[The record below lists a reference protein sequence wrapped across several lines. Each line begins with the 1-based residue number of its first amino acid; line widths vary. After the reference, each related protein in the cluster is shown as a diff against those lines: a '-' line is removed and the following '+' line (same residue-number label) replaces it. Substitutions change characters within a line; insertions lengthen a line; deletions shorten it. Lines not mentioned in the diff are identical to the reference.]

1 MNTLKYCYYSKKQ
14 KTFAFLGF
22 SAIDDFHVSRVQFPI
37 TISDSSGPHRFTN
50 ENALISYCVEHNRQ
64 VEKEY
69 EETFKIEPPY
79 LLSPYIDH
87 DGSIVYYVHYRDR
100 GLIFEDMHVMP
111 KLDKN
116 IWDIAEDAPIY
127 EFLRRHRDQLFDSAM
142 MTKFHKFAL
151 ENEVFSP
158 CRAAFGRARF
168 AVKLGN
174 RISIA
179 EVRGC
184 PGRIEPERFFLNFD
198 SKAESNKEVFE
209 YYNISRE
216 YLSDLFNIDTTKGD
230 WPYSVEQTVYDIINY
245 INSIKYAN
253 CSISQGIIIQGNVV
267 KYQTETFTIK
277 QTKNSKWYLCGDINS
292 ILEMFGLDSKDKLR
306 PYINNILGEKKRSGV
321 FPECET
327 REEIEKLI
335 TSITT

>member
-1 MNTLKYCYYSKKQ
+1 MNTLKYWYYSKKQ

-22 SAIDDFHVSRVQFPI
+22 SSIDDFHISRVQFPI
-37 TISDSSGPHRFTN
+37 TISDSSGPHRFTS
-50 ENALISYCVEHNRQ
+50 ENALVSYCIEHNRQ

-79 LLSPYIDH
+79 LLQPYIDH
-87 DGSIVYYVHYRDR
+87 DGSITYYVYYRDR
-100 GLIFEDMHVMP
+100 GIVFEDMHVIP
-111 KLDKN
+111 KLDKD
-116 IWDIAEDAPIY
+116 IWDIVEDAPIY
-127 EFLRRHRDQLFDSAM
+127 EFFRRHRGQLFDSAM
-142 MTKFHKFAL
+142 MIQFHKFAL

-158 CRAAFGRARF
+158 CRAFFGRARF
-168 AVKLGN
+168 AVKLGD

-179 EVRGC
+179 EVYRC
-184 PGRIEPERFFLNFD
+184 PSREESCFLSFD
-198 SKAESNKEVFE
+198 GEAESNKEIFK

-216 YLSDLFNIDTTKGD
+216 YLSDLFHIDATKGD
-230 WPYSVEQTVYDIINY
+230 WPYSAEQTVYDIINY

-253 CSISQGIIIQGNVV
+253 CSIPQGIIIQGNVV
-267 KYQTETFTIK
+267 KYQSARFTIK

-292 ILEMFGLDSKDKLR
+292 ILEMFKLDSKDKLR
-306 PYINNILGEKKRSGV
+306 TYMNSILGEKKRSGV

>member
-1 MNTLKYCYYSKKQ
+1 MNALKYCYYSKKQ

-22 SAIDDFHVSRVQFPI
+22 SSIDDFHISRVQFPI
-37 TISDSSGPHRFTN
+37 TISDSSGPHRFTS
-50 ENALISYCVEHNRQ
+50 ENALVSYCVEHNRQ

-79 LLSPYIDH
+79 LLQPYIDH
-87 DGSIVYYVHYRDR
+87 DGNIAYYVYYRDR
-100 GLIFEDMHVMP
+100 GLVFEDMHVMP
-111 KLDKN
+111 KLDKY
-116 IWDIAEDAPIY
+116 IWDIVEDAPIY
-127 EFLRRHRDQLFDSAM
+127 EFLRRHRGQLFDSTM
-142 MTKFHKFAL
+142 MIRFHKFAL

-158 CRAAFGRARF
+158 YSVDFGRVRF
-168 AVKLGN
+168 AVKLGD

-179 EVRGC
+179 EVCGHLNRENPC
-184 PGRIEPERFFLNFD
+184 FLNFD
-198 SKAESNKEVFE
+198 NKVESNKEVFE

-216 YLSDLFNIDTTKGD
+216 YLSDLFHIDTTGD
-230 WPYSVEQTVYDIINY
+230 WPYSAKQTVYDIINY
-245 INSIKYAN
+245 INSTKYAN
-253 CSISQGIIIQGNVV
+253 CSIPQGIIIQGNVV
-267 KYQTETFTIK
+267 KYQSTTFTIK

-292 ILEMFGLDSKDKLR
+292 ILEMFKLDSKDKLR
-306 PYINNILGEKKRSGV
+306 TYVNSILGEKKRSGI

>member
-1 MNTLKYCYYSKKQ
+1 MNTLKYWYYSKRQ

-22 SAIDDFHVSRVQFPI
+22 SPIDDSHISGVQFPI
-37 TISDSSGPHRFTN
+37 TISDSSGPHRFTS
-50 ENALISYCVEHNRQ
+50 ENALVSYCAEHNRQ

-79 LLSPYIDH
+79 LLQPYIDH
-87 DGSIVYYVHYRDR
+87 DGSITYYVYYRDR
-100 GLIFEDMHVMP
+100 GIAFEDMHVIP
-111 KLDKN
+111 KFDKD
-116 IWDIAEDAPIY
+116 IWDIVEDAPIY
-127 EFLRRHRDQLFDSAM
+127 EFFRRHRGQLFDSAM
-142 MTKFHKFAL
+142 MTQFHKFAL

-158 CRAAFGRARF
+158 RRAVFGRARF
-168 AVKLGN
+168 AVKLGD

-179 EVRGC
+179 EVRRC
-184 PGRIEPERFFLNFD
+184 LSREESCFLCFD
-198 SKAESNKEVFE
+198 SKAKSNKEVFKC
-209 YYNISRE
+209 YNISRE

-230 WPYSVEQTVYDIINY
+230 WPYSTEQTVYDIINY
-245 INSIKYAN
+245 INSTKYAN
-253 CSISQGIIIQGNVV
+253 CSISQEIIIQGNVV
-267 KYQTETFTIK
+267 KYQSTIFTIE

-292 ILEMFGLDSKDKLR
+292 ILEMFKLDSKDKLR
-306 PYINNILGEKKRSGV
+306 TYINSILGEKKRSGV

>member
-22 SAIDDFHVSRVQFPI
+22 SSIDDSHISRVQFPI
-37 TISDSSGPHRFTN
+37 TISDSSGPHRFTS
-50 ENALISYCVEHNRQ
+50 ENALVSYCVEHNRQ

-79 LLSPYIDH
+79 LLQPYIDH
-87 DGSIVYYVHYRDR
+87 DGSITYYVYYRDR
-100 GLIFEDMHVMP
+100 GIVFEDMHVIP
-111 KLDKN
+111 KLDKD
-116 IWDIAEDAPIY
+116 IWDIMEDAPIY
-127 EFLRRHRDQLFDSAM
+127 EFFRRHRGQLFDSAM
-142 MTKFHKFAL
+142 MTQFHKFAL

-158 CRAAFGRARF
+158 CRAVFGRARF
-168 AVKLGN
+168 AVKLGD

-179 EVRGC
+179 EVYRC
-184 PGRIEPERFFLNFD
+184 PSREESCFLSFD
-198 SKAESNKEVFE
+198 GEAESNKEVFK

-216 YLSDLFNIDTTKGD
+216 YLSDLFHIDATKGD
-230 WPYSVEQTVYDIINY
+230 WPYSAEQTVYDIINY
-245 INSIKYAN
+245 INSTKYAN
-253 CSISQGIIIQGNVV
+253 YSIPKGIIIQGNVV

-306 PYINNILGEKKRSGV
+306 TYMNSILGEKKRSGV

>member
-1 MNTLKYCYYSKKQ
+1 MNTLKYWHYSKEQ

-22 SAIDDFHVSRVQFPI
+22 SSIDDSNISRVQFPI
-37 TISDSSGPHRFTN
+37 TISDSSGPHRFTS
-50 ENALISYCVEHNRQ
+50 ENALVSYCVEHNQQ

-69 EETFKIEPPY
+69 EEIFKIKPPY
-79 LLSPYIDH
+79 LLRPYTDH
-87 DGSIVYYVHYRDR
+87 DGSIAYYVYYRDY

-111 KLDKN
+111 ELDKD
-116 IWDIAEDAPIY
+116 IWDIVEDAPIY
-127 EFLRRHRDQLFDSAM
+127 EFFRIHRGQLFDSAM
-142 MTKFHKFAL
+142 MTQFHKFAL

-168 AVKLGN
+168 AVKLGDC
-174 RISIA
+174 ISIA
-179 EVRGC
+179 EVGRC
-184 PGRIEPERFFLNFD
+184 PGRAEFCFLNFD
-198 SKAESNKEVFE
+198 SQAESNKEVFE

-216 YLSDLFNIDTTKGD
+216 YLSELFHIDTTKGD
-230 WPYSVEQTVYDIINY
+230 WPYSEEQTVYDIINY
-245 INSIKYAN
+245 INWTKYAN
-253 CSISQGIIIQGNVV
+253 YSIPQGIIIQGNVV

-292 ILEMFGLDSKDKLR
+292 ILKMFKLDSKDKLR
-306 PYINNILGEKKRSGV
+306 TYMNSILGEKKRSGV

>member
-22 SAIDDFHVSRVQFPI
+22 SAIDDSHISRVQFPI

-87 DGSIVYYVHYRDR
+87 DGSIAYYVHYRDR
-100 GLIFEDMHVMP
+100 GLVFEDMHVMP
-111 KLDKN
+111 ELDKN
-116 IWDIAEDAPIY
+116 IWDIVEDAPIY
-127 EFLRRHRDQLFDSAM
+127 EFLRMHRDQLFDSTM
-142 MTKFHKFAL
+142 MTQFHKFAL

-158 CRAAFGRARF
+158 CRAVFGRARF
-168 AVKLGN
+168 AVKLGD

-179 EVRGC
+179 EVRRC
-184 PGRIEPERFFLNFD
+184 PDREEYCFLNFD
-198 SKAESNKEVFE
+198 SKAESNKEIFK

-230 WPYSVEQTVYDIINY
+230 WPYSEEQTVYDIINY

-253 CSISQGIIIQGNVV
+253 CSIPQEIIIQGNVV
-267 KYQTETFTIK
+267 KYQTATFTIE
-277 QTKNSKWYLCGDINS
+277 QTKNSKWYLRGDINS
-292 ILEMFGLDSKDKLR
+292 ILEMFKLDSKDKLR
-306 PYINNILGEKKRSGV
+306 TYMNSILGEKKRSGV